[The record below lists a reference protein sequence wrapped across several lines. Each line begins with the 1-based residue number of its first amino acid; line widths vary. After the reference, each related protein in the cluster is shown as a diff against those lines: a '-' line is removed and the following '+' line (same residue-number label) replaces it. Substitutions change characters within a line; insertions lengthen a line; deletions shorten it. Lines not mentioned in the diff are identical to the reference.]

1 MPADQGVRLE
11 DSKSGEAAGPDPVQ
25 PNPEEALEKAGS
37 EPFVVPRG
45 GHRQLL
51 TKRQDLQ
58 MEEGAATEHAS
69 QGKEQR
75 GEECLHR
82 DDATVREE
90 KRSTASVST
99 TFLVGTGPLIHATW
113 YKPPVFPLSR

>member
-1 MPADQGVRLE
+1 MSGNAVSFQVRT
-11 DSKSGEAAGPDPVQ
+11 
-25 PNPEEALEKAGS
+25 NTEKAGS

-45 GHRQLL
+45 DHRQLL

-75 GEECLHR
+75 GEERLHR

-90 KRSTASVST
+90 KKVNGIS
-99 TFLVGTGPLIHATW
+99 
-113 YKPPVFPLSR
+113 